1 MVRSKLKK
9 ETRMGTLIEPIAWNR
24 VPIGRREKAFAEV
37 SEILYHLYPE
47 AIQEAGS
54 KEGLDLW
61 TLMQELRERLQIPI
75 KDEVRS

>member
-1 MVRSKLKK
+1 MRSKLKK
-9 ETRMGTLIEPIAWNR
+9 EARMGSLIEPTAWNR

-47 AIQEAGS
+47 AIQETGS

-61 TLMQELRERLQIPI
+61 TLMQELRKRLQISI